1 MCVSAFAS
9 ALPASQP
16 AQARK
21 ENPPPITTK
30 GFETFFQTGRAG
42 EKRASSSAEQHCP
55 PADHR
60 NQTASKPG
68 RKSILPARFSGRG
81 LMGDA
86 PEDQRKKGNLSKGPG
101 PTAPGPREFRSTR
114 PQNHSEAG
122 KKSGGPG
129 ISGVAEGWFW
139 ACPGEQ

>member
-1 MCVSAFAS
+1 
-9 ALPASQP
+9 
-16 AQARK
+16 
-21 ENPPPITTK
+21 
-30 GFETFFQTGRAG
+30 
-42 EKRASSSAEQHCP
+42 
-55 PADHR
+55 
-60 NQTASKPG
+60 
-68 RKSILPARFSGRG
+68 
-81 LMGDA
+81 MGDT